1 MQAGKMK
8 YRLVLLEPVSVDTAG
23 FGEETPTYT
32 EFRTVAAE
40 RVKTNGYRSEEVGEH
55 FPDYRAEFNIRD
67 AHPVK
72 ENWRVK
78 QLGGY
83 EYTVTNIIHN
93 IDRGMNTL
101 VCERVNK

>member
-1 MQAGKMK
+1 MQAGRMK
-8 YRLVLLEPVSVDTAG
+8 YKLVLLKPAGDADG
-23 FGEETPTYT
+23 FGEETPGYT

-40 RVKTNGYRSEEVGEH
+40 RVKVSGNRSEEVGEH

-72 ENWRVK
+72 ENWRVR

-83 EYTVTNIIHN
+83 EYTVTNIIPN
-93 IDRGMNTL
+93 LDRGMLTL
-101 VCERVNK
+101 VCDRVNP